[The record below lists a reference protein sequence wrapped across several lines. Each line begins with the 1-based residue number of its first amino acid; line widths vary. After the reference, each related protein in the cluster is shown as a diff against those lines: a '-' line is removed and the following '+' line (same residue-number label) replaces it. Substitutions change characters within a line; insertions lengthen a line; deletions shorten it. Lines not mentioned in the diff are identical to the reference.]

1 MPTQKKARQTRTHLR
16 IRTNDDE
23 SDEEEV
29 HVSSG
34 VTISVADDE
43 LPEASSE
50 GEVNNQARD
59 GHDDGRR
66 RVHHG
71 SGRRG
76 NEDDG
81 GSDGRRRGGNTPRRS
96 SRDDDSG
103 GREGDNNGQL
113 DEIGS
118 VQWQPSQRRVPS
130 NQMQHDD
137 DAAQPD
143 SNNDKNMGW
152 WDTLMPDQQ
161 RHLAKRLFNQ
171 APAATALFTVV
182 VQAPELSAPRR
193 PKMKTLNLTDFKG

>member
-1 MPTQKKARQTRTHLR
+1 MMEGVEFIMGPVGVATKMMVVAMV
-16 IRTNDDE
+16 DDE
-23 SDEEEV
+23 VATPQEEAAGTMTLADEKA
-29 HVSSG
+29 
-34 VTISVADDE
+34 TTM
-43 LPEASSE
+43 
-50 GEVNNQARD
+50 
-59 GHDDGRR
+59 GR
-66 RVHHG
+66 
-71 SGRRG
+71 
-76 NEDDG
+76 
-81 GSDGRRRGGNTPRRS
+81 
-96 SRDDDSG
+96 
-103 GREGDNNGQL
+103 
-113 DEIGS
+113 
-118 VQWQPSQRRVPS
+118 QWQPSQRRVPS